1 MARGGAAGQGSTYGK
16 VPGLISKSSN
26 TAISCDMC
34 GKRIDKRNPD
44 SATPLRSRYCSNAC
58 RQRSY
63 RQRQKA
69 GGMGTEAVG
78 GPLTQL
84 SSFVGRTDEM
94 VELGR
99 LLHGVRMLTL
109 TGPAGVG
116 KTRLALELARQ
127 EQRSRHCE
135 VIVVKLARLTHIDQI
150 RRQILIA
157 IGELAEDG
165 APRAPQAAPYA
176 NERERL
182 LVLDDCEHVLDECG
196 LMLSELLPRDPYLRV
211 VATSREPLGLP
222 GEAMFSLSGLAL
234 PDVDGGSFLSECLRS
249 DAVLLFLD
257 RARTVVPDFQLT
269 QENARHVGEICTRL
283 DGLPLPIEMAARLIR
298 AFPLAEISARLDDR
312 LSLLTNGWRLAD
324 QRHQSLRASLQWGYD
339 LLSPAEGS
347 LLRRLSVLPGGFGLD
362 TAAAVAADGDAAK
375 PGTSE
380 LLIALSVK
388 SVITP
393 HTDQDGPARFRLLES
408 MRSFGHE
415 RLVAESEDTEAYG
428 RLVTWLTQLS
438 EPLHRETFPQPA
450 TFRRLR
456 EEHGNLT
463 HALHWLIPGADERQL
478 LLAGALATVELSQR
492 PADDTLTLL
501 THVLDHSVE
510 CSPYRSV
517 ALEGAAALAGRQ
529 ADYDTAMRHAEQAV
543 ELERGY
549 DRDPLLSRLLLLRSA
564 LHEIHDDQGSA
575 VADLRECLKIGHRLR
590 DETLTALCLVGLARY
605 HLLSGELSR
614 AEQVIE
620 KALPLLRSRLSP
632 RWLHTV
638 LVTAGA
644 LALEKDDL
652 PSAEAYFIESLRSP
666 AEHTAGPTD
675 ALQGLAIV
683 AAHAH
688 RFERVLQLIGAAER
702 IGPRASWGE
711 AWWRKRVN
719 AARSAALKALPANRA
734 SASLEAGRAMRHRH
748 VLAFA
753 LGSQA
758 TSATAED
765 ADSLLSKRERDVTAL
780 VVEGLTNRQIAARMH
795 VSVRTVETHIRHIRT
810 TLGLRSR
817 AHIAAWAAARRTATV
832 RPAVLSPPDRG
843 PLAEGGPLVWVST
856 TGADRS
862 SRSREL
868 RGVRG
873 SG

>member
-1 MARGGAAGQGSTYGK
+1 
-16 VPGLISKSSN
+16 
-26 TAISCDMC
+26 
-34 GKRIDKRNPD
+34 
-44 SATPLRSRYCSNAC
+44 
-58 RQRSY
+58 
-63 RQRQKA
+63 
-69 GGMGTEAVG
+69 MGTAVHG

-99 LLHGVRMLTL
+99 LLHGGRLLTL

-116 KTRLALELARQ
+116 KTRLALELAGQ
-127 EQRSRHCE
+127 EQRSRHSD
-135 VIVVKLARLTHIDQI
+135 VVVVKLAPLTHIDQI
-150 RRQILIA
+150 RRQILTA
-157 IGELAEDG
+157 IGEPAEDG

-176 NERERL
+176 HERERL

-196 LMLSELLPRDPYLRV
+196 VMLSELLPGHSYLRV
-211 VATSREPLGLP
+211 IATSREPLRLP

-234 PDVDGGSFLSECLRS
+234 PDVDGDSFLSECLRS

-257 RARTVVPDFQLT
+257 RARAVVPDFQLT
-269 QENARHVGEICTRL
+269 PENARHVGEICIRL

-298 AFPLAEISARLDDR
+298 AFPLAEVRARLDDR

-339 LLSPAEGS
+339 LLNPAERS

-362 TAAAVAADGDAAK
+362 AAAAVAAGGNAAK

-393 HTDQDGPARFRLLES
+393 CTDQDGPARFRLLES

-415 RLVAESEDTEAYG
+415 RLVAQSEDTETYG

-438 EPLHRETFPQPA
+438 EPLHRETFIQPA
-450 TFRRLR
+450 MFRRLE

-463 HALHWLIPGADERQL
+463 HALHWLIPGTDERQL
-478 LLAGALATVELSQR
+478 LLAGALATVELSR
-492 PADDTLTLL
+492 GPADDTLTLL
-501 THVLDHSVE
+501 SHVLDRGIES
-510 CSPYRSV
+510 SPYRSV
-517 ALEGAAALAGRQ
+517 ALECAAALAGRQ
-529 ADYDTAMRHAEQAV
+529 ADYSTAMRYAEQAV

-549 DRDPLLSRLLLLRSA
+549 DRDPLLGRLLLLRSA
-564 LHEIHDDQGSA
+564 LHEAHGDQSGA

-605 HLLSGELSR
+605 QLLNGELGR

-620 KALPLLRSRLSP
+620 EVLPLLSMRVSP
-632 RWLHTV
+632 RWLHTS

-652 PSAEAYFIESLRSP
+652 PTAEAYFAESLRCP
-666 AEHTAGPTD
+666 AEHTPGPAD

-683 AAHAH
+683 AARAY
-688 RFERVLQLIGAAER
+688 RFEKVLQLIGAAEQL
-702 IGPRASWGE
+702 GPRASWGD
-711 AWWRKRVN
+711 AWWRERVD
-719 AARSAALKALPANRA
+719 AARSAALKALPASRA
-734 SASLEAGRAMRHRH
+734 SASLEAGRAMRRRH

-758 TSATAED
+758 AGATAED
-765 ADSLLSKRERDVTAL
+765 TDNLLSKRERDVTAL

-817 AHIAAWAAARRTATV
+817 AHIAAWVAKQRAATV
-832 RPAVLSPPDRG
+832 RPAVVSPADRG
-843 PLAEGGPLVWVST
+843 PLAEGAPLVRGPAAGT
-856 TGADRS
+856 DRS
-862 SRSREL
+862 ARPHEL
-868 RGVRG
+868 RGVRR